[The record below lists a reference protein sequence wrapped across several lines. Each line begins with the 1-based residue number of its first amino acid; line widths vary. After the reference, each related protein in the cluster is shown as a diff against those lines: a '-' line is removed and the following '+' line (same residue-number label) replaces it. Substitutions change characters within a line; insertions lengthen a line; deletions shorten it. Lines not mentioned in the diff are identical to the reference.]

1 MISLLTADTLPVD
14 QFIRMVPP
22 RTAEQGRALYTAG
35 DAHVQSS
42 EPTIAII
49 SVSPPN
55 ERPAQV
61 TVRLSGTQVSLS
73 CSCRGPYAWGA
84 CKHGIAGVL
93 TLRDYLHLHPP
104 SLWRA
109 VLSQAIS
116 TPTPAPQRSAGSNGA
131 IVFSLQSSG
140 HSWLVQPY
148 SLAGRNLPAGHGG
161 SPDIIAGAI
170 EQRKLWNDLKPIRS
184 SSTLTNYTEMP
195 APALTAAAL
204 ALGSSNQ
211 YNNYWHGS
219 PRQLAGILTLL
230 PACLVYQGD
239 SATPFQKRL
248 RVTEQTGE
256 VQLELSRADADLAVR
271 AVIATG
277 EARMPLHGADVTILT
292 HDPTWAL
299 VGDQVLPLEG
309 GAATTNALAQY
320 PDVRIPASDETEF
333 LEHFVPAL
341 VERIPLTG
349 DAITFENLS
358 VPPEPRLYL
367 SERERDLLAELR
379 FGYEEFE
386 LPYSKTT
393 GVQSL
398 RRREDSRTLVRI
410 TRDLGAEQAAWESL
424 SDFGLKRG
432 QVGHEFL
439 LRKNVNPIDFLI
451 RQVPRLTGAGFTI
464 FGEDT
469 LKSARVN
476 RNRPEISFKVSSG
489 IDWFDLEATVNF
501 GDQHVPLKEVRR
513 AIRKRERFI
522 KLADGTIGEIPAE
535 WLARYRH
542 LFALADD
549 TGEELRL
556 SNHHLGLLDQ
566 VLAEADRAQTD
577 TAFQERRERLRNF
590 ERIEPQ
596 PLPQGFTGTLRP
608 YQKAAFD
615 WMHFLNS
622 YNFGGC
628 LADDMGTGKTI
639 STLAFLQSMKEQHP
653 DAPANLIVMPRSL
666 LFNWAREAAQFAP
679 GLRVYTH
686 ADQGRIT
693 EAADFNKHDLVL
705 TTYGVMLRDL
715 ELLRS
720 YKFHYA
726 ILDES
731 QAIKNPLAETSRAAR
746 ALNAAHRLVL
756 TGTPVENSAS
766 ELWAQFAFLNPGLL
780 GNLDYFREEFVN
792 PIERKQDQ
800 DTATFL
806 RKMVHPFILRRTKEQ
821 VALDLPPRS
830 EELLE
835 VDMEPNQR
843 KLYNKTRDHYRDLLL
858 GLIDDEGINDARLK
872 VLEGLLRLRQICN
885 HPQLVDPR
893 HRGGSAKLE
902 ALLETLDT
910 LRAEGH
916 KALIFS
922 QFVQMLTLVRA
933 ELDARKIPY
942 AYLDGST
949 RKREEVVD
957 RFQQSGPELP
967 FFLISLKAGGVGLN
981 LTAADYVIHVDPWWN
996 PAVEMQATD
1005 RTHRIGQTRPVF
1017 VYKLIT
1023 RGTVEEKILQLQAR
1037 KRALVEQLIAADGSM
1052 LKALTREDVEVLF
1065 S

>member
-1 MISLLTADTLPVD
+1 MIPLLTAETLPVD

-22 RTAEQGRALYTAG
+22 RTADQGRSLYAAG
-35 DAHVQSS
+35 HTQVQSS
-42 EPTIAII
+42 EPASALI
-49 SVSPPN
+49 SVSAPD

-84 CKHGIAGVL
+84 CKHGIAGVIA
-93 TLRDYLHLHPP
+93 LREYLRQHPP
-104 SLWRA
+104 SVWRA
-109 VLSQAIS
+109 VLSQAINAP
-116 TPTPAPQRSAGSNGA
+116 TPTATRSSGSQAA
-131 IVFSLQSSG
+131 IVFSLQPYGSS
-140 HSWLVQPY
+140 WYIQPY
-148 SLAGRNLPAGHGG
+148 SLAGRYLPAGHAGN
-161 SPDIIAGAI
+161 PDIIAAAI
-170 EQRKLWNDLKPIRS
+170 EERNLWHELKPIRS
-184 SSTLTNYTEMP
+184 TGTLANYSEMP
-195 APALTAAAL
+195 PQALTATAL
-204 ALGSSNQ
+204 ALGSSNP
-211 YNNYWHGS
+211 YGNNYWQGS
-219 PRQLAGILTLL
+219 PRQIAGVLTLL
-230 PACLVYQGD
+230 TNALVYRGEYSD
-239 SATPFQKRL
+239 PFQERL
-248 RVTEQTGE
+248 FVSDQPGAM
-256 VQLELSRADADLAVR
+256 QIELSRAGADLAVR
-271 AVIATG
+271 AVVAVGETRTVLDAAT
-277 EARMPLHGADVTILT
+277 VTILT
-292 HDPTWAL
+292 REPGWAI
-299 VGDQVLPLEG
+299 VGDRVMPLEG
-309 GAATTNALAQY
+309 GAAANLLAQY
-320 PDVRIPASDETEF
+320 PDVRIPAADETEF
-333 LEHFVPAL
+333 LERFVPAL
-341 VERIPLTG
+341 VERVPLTG
-349 DAITFENLS
+349 DAISFEDLAEA
-358 VPPEPRLYL
+358 PEPRLYL
-367 SERERDLLAELR
+367 SERERDLVAELR
-379 FGYEEFE
+379 FGYGDFE
-386 LPYSKTT
+386 LPYSKTSSAQAT
-393 GVQSL
+393 
-398 RRREDSRTLVRI
+398 RRREGSRTLVRI
-410 TRDLGAEQAAWESL
+410 TRDLAAEQAAWERL

-439 LRKNVNPIDFLI
+439 LRKNVHPIDFLI
-451 RQVPRLTGAGFTI
+451 RQVPRLTEAGFTI
-464 FGEDT
+464 FGEET

-476 RNRPEISFKVSSG
+476 RNRPEISFRVSSG
-489 IDWFDLEATVNF
+489 IDWFDLQASVNF
-501 GDQHVPLKEVRR
+501 GDQHVPLKEIRR
-513 AIRKRERFI
+513 AVRKRERYV
-522 KLADGTIGEIPAE
+522 KLADGTIGEIPSE
-535 WLARYRH
+535 WIERYRH
-542 LFALADD
+542 LFAFAEDHGDD
-549 TGEELRL
+549 LRI
-556 SNHHLGLLDQ
+556 SNHHLSLLDEL
-566 VLAEADRAQTD
+566 LADADRAQTD
-577 TAFQERRERLRNF
+577 AAFQERRERLRSF

-596 PLPQGFTGTLRP
+596 PLPQSFTGTLRP

-622 YNFGGC
+622 YGFGGC
-628 LADDMGTGKTI
+628 LADDMGTGKTV
-639 STLAFLQSMKEQHP
+639 STLAFLQSLKECTP
-653 DAPANLIVMPRSL
+653 DGPASLIVMPRSL
-666 LFNWAREAAQFAP
+666 LFNWAREAAQFTP

-693 EAADFNKHDLVL
+693 EAADFSKHDLVL
-705 TTYGVMLRDL
+705 TTYGVMLRDI

-720 YKFHYA
+720 YTFGYA
-726 ILDES
+726 VLDES

-746 ALNAAHRLVL
+746 TLKAEHRLVL

-780 GNLDYFREEFVN
+780 GNLDYFREEFVT

-800 DTATFL
+800 DTAAFL

-835 VDMEPNQR
+835 VDMDPAQR

-858 GLIDDEGINDARLK
+858 GLIDNEGINDARLK

-885 HPQLVDPR
+885 HPQLVEPR

-916 KALIFS
+916 KALVFS
-922 QFVQMLTLVRA
+922 QFVQMLTIVRE

-949 RKREEVVD
+949 RKRKEEVD
-957 RFQQSGPELP
+957 RFQESGPELP

-981 LTAADYVIHVDPWWN
+981 LTAADYVIHIDPWWN

-1023 RGTVEEKILQLQAR
+1023 RGTVEEKILELQAR
-1037 KRALVEQLIAADGSM
+1037 KRALVEQLIAADGGM

>member
-1 MISLLTADTLPVD
+1 MIPLLTAETLPVD
-14 QFIRMVPP
+14 QFIRMAPP
-22 RTAEQGRALYTAG
+22 RIADQGRQLHAAG
-35 DAHVQSS
+35 HAHVQSS
-42 EPTIAII
+42 EPNVAVI

-61 TVRLSGTQVSLS
+61 SVRLSGTQVSLT
-73 CSCRGPYAWGA
+73 CSCRGPHAWGA

-93 TLRDYLHLHPP
+93 ALRDYLRQHPP

-116 TPTPAPQRSAGSNGA
+116 APEPQRISGSSGA
-131 IVFSLQSSG
+131 LIFSLQSYG
-140 HSWLVQPY
+140 NTWLVMPY
-148 SLAGRNLPAGHGG
+148 TLAARYLPAGHGG
-161 SPDIIAGAI
+161 NPDIIAAAI
-170 EQRKLWNDLKPIRS
+170 EQRKLWNDLKPLRGSTS
-184 SSTLTNYTEMP
+184 SNSYGEMP
-195 APALTAAAL
+195 ATAMTAAAM
-204 ALGSSNQ
+204 AVSSGNH
-211 YNNYWHGS
+211 YSYWYGGA
-219 PRQLAGILTLL
+219 RQLAAILDLL
-230 PACLVYQGD
+230 AGSLVYRGD
-239 SATPFQKRL
+239 HQDPFAQRVYVSNTP
-248 RVTEQTGE
+248 GE
-256 VQLELSRADADLAVR
+256 VQLELVRADADLSVR
-271 AVIATG
+271 AVVSTG
-277 EARMPLHGADVTILT
+277 DTRLPLYGNAVTILT
-292 HDPTWAL
+292 RNPTWAL
-299 VGDQVLPLEG
+299 IGDRVLQLEG
-309 GAATTNALAQY
+309 GAATAGVLAEY
-320 PDVRIPASDETEF
+320 PDVRIPAADETEF
-333 LEHFVPAL
+333 LERFVPSL
-341 VERIPLTG
+341 VNRLPLTG
-349 DAITFENLS
+349 DAIEFDHLEVT
-358 VPPEPRLYL
+358 PAPRLYL
-367 SERERDLLAELR
+367 SERDHDLVVELR
-379 FGYEEFE
+379 FGYGEFE
-386 LPYSKTT
+386 LLYSKTGDT
-393 GVQSL
+393 QAI
-398 RRREDSRTLVRI
+398 RRREGTRTLVRI
-410 TRDLGAEQAAWESL
+410 TRDVGAEQAAWENL

-439 LRKNVNPIDFLI
+439 LRKNVHPIDFLI
-451 RQVPRLTGAGFTI
+451 RQVPRLTEAGYTI
-464 FGEDT
+464 FGEEA
-469 LKSARVN
+469 LKTARVN
-476 RNRPEISFKVSSG
+476 RSRPEISFNVSSG
-489 IDWFDLEATVNF
+489 IDWFDLQAVVTF
-501 GDQHVPLKEVRR
+501 GDQQVPLKEVRR
-513 AIRKRERFI
+513 AVRKRERYI
-522 KLADGTIGEIPAE
+522 KLADGTIGEIPPE
-535 WLARYRH
+535 WLERYRH
-542 LFALADD
+542 LFALAEDHGDD
-549 TGEELRL
+549 LRL

-577 TAFQERRERLRNF
+577 AAFQERRERLRNF
-590 ERIEPQ
+590 ERIESQ

-622 YNFGGC
+622 YGFGGC
-628 LADDMGTGKTI
+628 LADDMGMGKTV
-639 STLAFLQSMKEQHP
+639 STLAFLQSLKERTP

-666 LFNWAREAAQFAP
+666 LFNWAREAAQFTP
-679 GLRVYTH
+679 GLRVYIH

-693 EAADFNKHDLVL
+693 EPAEFGRYDLVL

-720 YKFHYA
+720 YTFQYA

-746 ALNAAHRLVL
+746 ALKAAHRLVL

-780 GNLDYFREEFVN
+780 GNLDYFREEFVT
-792 PIERKQDQ
+792 PIEKKQDQ

-835 VDMEPNQR
+835 VDMDAAQR
-843 KLYNKTRDHYRDLLL
+843 KLYNKTRDYYRDLLL
-858 GLIDDEGINDARLK
+858 GLIDNEGMNDARLK

-885 HPQLVDPR
+885 HPKLVEPR

-916 KALIFS
+916 KALVFS
-922 QFVQMLTLVRA
+922 QFVQMLTIVR
-933 ELDARKIPY
+933 EQLDDRKIPY

-949 RKREEVVD
+949 RKRQEVVD
-957 RFQQSGPELP
+957 RFQESGPELP

-1023 RGTVEEKILQLQAR
+1023 RGTVEEKIVQLQER
-1037 KRALVEQLIAADGSM
+1037 KRALVEQLIAAEGGM